1 MEADNHKFQAVIFDL
16 DGLMLDTET
25 VSHKGG
31 KRAMADF
38 GYQLDNHTYH
48 KIIGLVVPD
57 MRKVFENAFG
67 NNFPLDRINEKRL
80 EYMHRYYDEHGIAIK
95 PGLPELLDFLEKR
108 GIPKAVATTSC
119 AKSADVKLKMS
130 ILLHR
135 FDCVVNG
142 DQVEK
147 GKPQPDIFLAA
158 ARCLKISPEKCIV
171 FEDSDNGLLAA
182 HRAGMTVIIV
192 PDVKQPEGNL
202 ATLAHKIFPSLSEA
216 LPYVKMLLNGR

>member
-1 MEADNHKFQAVIFDL
+1 MKKNTRFQAAIFDL

-25 VSHKGG
+25 VSRNGW

-38 GYQLDNHTYH
+38 GFELDDHTYH

-57 MRKVFENAFG
+57 IKKVFSNAFG
-67 NNFPLDRINEKRL
+67 NNFPLDTINEKRL
-80 EYMHRYYDEHGIAIK
+80 EYMHRHFDEHGIAIK

-108 GIPKAVATTSC
+108 GIPKAVATSSC

-130 ILLHR
+130 NLLNR
-135 FDCVVNG
+135 FDCVVCG
-142 DQVEK
+142 DDVGK
-147 GKPQPDIFLAA
+147 GKPAPDIFLAA
-158 ARCLKISPEKCIV
+158 ARCLKTSPEKCIV

-202 ATLAHKIFPSLSEA
+202 APLAHKIFPSLSEA